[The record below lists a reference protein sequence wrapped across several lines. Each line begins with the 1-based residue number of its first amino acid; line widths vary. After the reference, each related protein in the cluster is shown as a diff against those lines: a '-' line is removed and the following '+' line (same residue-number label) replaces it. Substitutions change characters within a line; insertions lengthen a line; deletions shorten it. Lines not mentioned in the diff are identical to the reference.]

1 MFSSQHVGTTTSRT
15 TQAIVSRYYNS
26 GSYTTADSSSGIMYT
41 HVGAP
46 QMLKS
51 LRVRI
56 LEPDGTL
63 SKEIGSDNAVFFQLQ
78 RSPPAPPTKTAKK

>member
-1 MFSSQHVGTTTSRT
+1 
-15 TQAIVSRYYNS
+15 
-26 GSYTTADSSSGIMYT
+26 
-41 HVGAP
+41 
-46 QMLKS
+46 MLKS